1 MRLHYHTKQ
10 GKIRIL
16 FCSVNRRGIG
26 NMVHIFS
33 ALERQ
38 KEQIEAVSDGKL
50 KRGNKSAV
58 SEYILSRLVLVCD
71 EIRVTDVDAIGYLE
85 VLYNRVLEDPR
96 IASTERSLLDV
107 LDKMEE
113 DLMFD
118 CSVFGERATFILN
131 FLEADLLR
139 SAADKTRNDNEKRIL
154 GRIQIIRSL
163 FLEENKKDYDEHK
176 GASKP
181 AQIKA
186 YLDEHV
192 IGQEVAKKAISLAV
206 YGHDKR
212 VKHPDIKFASNVVL
226 LIGPSG
232 CGKTEIM
239 RRIQEI
245 TDYPMIFTDVSSL
258 GASQYRGRHKEDILI
273 SLWEQAGRKKAL
285 AENGIIFMDE
295 FDKLLLPAISEKGI
309 NMHDDVQSQL
319 LTMLEGSDVELKV
332 NGQNLVLNTSHML
345 FILAGAFQGIEEYI
359 RNDQKRRK
367 QIAGNIGFLS
377 PLEKEMDLDF
387 VRENISHEV
396 LMAYGMKR
404 ELAGRISAIAVLER
418 LQRKDMI
425 RILTE
430 PRESIICRYEK
441 EFQLSC
447 GADLEFTEYA
457 LEAIADLALKEP
469 IGARALQPI
478 VRKALRDALFCAPQ
492 RSKGGHVIVDR
503 EVILEGKLPI
513 FEEADERTGEWNEE
527 NL

>member
-1 MRLHYHTKQ
+1 
-10 GKIRIL
+10 
-16 FCSVNRRGIG
+16 
-26 NMVHIFS
+26 
-33 ALERQ
+33 
-38 KEQIEAVSDGKL
+38 
-50 KRGNKSAV
+50 
-58 SEYILSRLVLVCD
+58 
-71 EIRVTDVDAIGYLE
+71 
-85 VLYNRVLEDPR
+85 
-96 IASTERSLLDV
+96 
-107 LDKMEE
+107 
-113 DLMFD
+113 
-118 CSVFGERATFILN
+118 
-131 FLEADLLR
+131 
-139 SAADKTRNDNEKRIL
+139 
-154 GRIQIIRSL
+154 
-163 FLEENKKDYDEHK
+163 
-176 GASKP
+176 
-181 AQIKA
+181 
-186 YLDEHV
+186 
-192 IGQEVAKKAISLAV
+192 
-206 YGHDKR
+206 
-212 VKHPDIKFASNVVL
+212 
-226 LIGPSG
+226 
-232 CGKTEIM
+232 
-239 RRIQEI
+239 
-245 TDYPMIFTDVSSL
+245 
-258 GASQYRGRHKEDILI
+258 
-273 SLWEQAGRKKAL
+273 
-285 AENGIIFMDE
+285 
-295 FDKLLLPAISEKGI
+295 
-309 NMHDDVQSQL
+309 MHDDVQSQL

-447 GADLEFTEYA
+447 GADLEFTEDA